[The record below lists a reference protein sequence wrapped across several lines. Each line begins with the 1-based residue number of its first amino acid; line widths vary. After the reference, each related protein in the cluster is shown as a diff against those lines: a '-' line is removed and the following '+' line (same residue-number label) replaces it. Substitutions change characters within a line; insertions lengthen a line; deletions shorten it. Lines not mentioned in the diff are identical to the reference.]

1 MSTINIFFPTRILSS
16 ANTPDLLYWVR
27 EHLDHISPE
36 RDSLDIQQCRLLINL
51 KNVLFMDST
60 GLTALITA
68 HKMVSRAGGKLA
80 LCGLHGQAQML
91 FEMANMEQIF
101 EIYKDVAD
109 FERSL
114 TQQNIST

>member
-1 MSTINIFFPTRILSS
+1 MSAINVFFPTRILSS

-27 EHLDHISPE
+27 EHLDCVSSE
-36 RDSLDIQQCRLLINL
+36 RDSSDIKRCCLLINL

-68 HKMVSRAGGKLA
+68 HKMVSGVGGRLA
-80 LCGLHGQAQML
+80 LCELHGQAQML
-91 FEMANMEQIF
+91 FEMANMEQMF
-101 EIYKDVAD
+101 EIYKDAAD